1 MFAFNNVGKKTD
13 ATLPAQGDGPDI
25 AQTLSS
31 SCALKGGRCRFYSLS
46 QQKAYEESI
55 HKYIS
60 HAWAVSFAKLDV
72 AGAEGRH

>member
-31 SCALKGGRCRFYSLS
+31 SCALKGGRCRFHSLS

-72 AGAEGRH
+72 AGAEGRQ